1 MTRIT
6 PITDQEG
13 LTDAQASVFAALV
26 QSRGSVR
33 GPFGVLLHRP
43 EIAAP
48 VQELG
53 GYLQFGATLP
63 TPVRESVIL
72 TTARIWDCDHEW
84 DTHLPIALV
93 AVSSRSPLRTST
105 LAFDEIEGDLGIATR
120 LAAALINEGRV
131 ADALFEPARRVW
143 ASDEL
148 VELVA
153 VVGYYSLLAMVIN
166 AFEIP
171 SAARGQ
177 GRP

>member
-1 MTRIT
+1 MPSDAEVEDFQAGLLQLGIPEITSLARARRARYLVTRIT

-84 DTHLPIALV
+84 DTPPADRPWWRCRAGHRCAH
-93 AVSSRSPLRTST
+93 RS
-105 LAFDEIEGDLGIATR
+105 AG
-120 LAAALINEGRV
+120 V
-131 ADALFEPARRVW
+131 RR
-143 ASDEL
+143 D
-148 VELVA
+148 
-153 VVGYYSLLAMVIN
+153 
-166 AFEIP
+166 
-171 SAARGQ
+171 RG
-177 GRP
+177 